1 MVIGVAINGGPVVIQ
16 SLRYL
21 VISHIA
27 EPRWLAL
34 GTKISHQRRIN
45 QKDAGAKRIK
55 SKSAKK
61 IYMIINF
68 QCCYVLLISFGNV
81 EWDCDQ

>member
-45 QKDAGAKRIK
+45 QKDAGPRE
-55 SKSAKK
+55 SKANWPKK
-61 IYMIINF
+61 IT
-68 QCCYVLLISFGNV
+68 
-81 EWDCDQ
+81 